1 MRPILMLAALLLA
14 GCSDYMSEPAHAKLR
29 FTATLSGANEVPPN
43 ASPARGS
50 LTASY
55 LPSTRILQWRL
66 SYAGLSGPVTW
77 GHLYGPDG
85 VGNEAAIV
93 PVNLQLEGNPHP
105 GGATL
110 TEQQAADLIAGR
122 WSINL
127 RTEQYPDGEI
137 RGPIV
142 PNAR

>member
-1 MRPILMLAALLLA
+1 MRLLLVLAAIVLSGCA
-14 GCSDYMSEPAHAKLR
+14 GYMSEPANTKLH
-29 FTATLSGANEVPPN
+29 FAATLNGTNELPPN
-43 ASPARGS
+43 ASPAKGN

-66 SYAGLSGPVTW
+66 GYSGLSGPVTW
-77 GHLYGPDG
+77 AHLYGPDG

-93 PVNLQLEGNPHP
+93 PLNLQLEGNPHP

-110 TEQQAADLIAGR
+110 TDQQAADLIAGR